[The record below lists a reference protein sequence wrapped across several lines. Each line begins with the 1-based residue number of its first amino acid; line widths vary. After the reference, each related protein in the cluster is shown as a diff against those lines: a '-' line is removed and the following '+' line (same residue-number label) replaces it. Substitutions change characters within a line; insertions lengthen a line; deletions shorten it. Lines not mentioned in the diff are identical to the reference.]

1 MLDKAI
7 KQAVDQV
14 NGEAPWSLVEAF
26 ATMPRWKPEDVE
38 ASAHD
43 IARRLREVGVPV
55 ELLEASLYLSIPY
68 EASVEAGGETLLSK
82 PPAYSVSCPEGLTG
96 ALAHVPGNL
105 SASVSSFY
113 DKNRDEAAAAE
124 NRIRGKI
131 VLTDG
136 FASPNKVLEF
146 QEKGAIGV
154 IAVNPGIDRHWG
166 ICSSIWGTPDLDGL
180 PRKPSI
186 PVAVVNNPDGQKLI
200 ALAKEGGSA
209 TIRTVQVACARRRHK
224 GRDRAGEVR
233 AAGRSL

>member
-1 MLDKAI
+1 MFD
-7 KQAVDQV
+7 
-14 NGEAPWSLVEAF
+14 
-26 ATMPRWKPEDVE
+26 
-38 ASAHD
+38 
-43 IARRLREVGVPV
+43 
-55 ELLEASLYLSIPY
+55 
-68 EASVEAGGETLLSK
+68 
-82 PPAYSVSCPEGLTG
+82 
-96 ALAHVPGNL
+96 
-105 SASVSSFY
+105 
-113 DKNRDEAAAAE
+113 
-124 NRIRGKI
+124 RIFLGKI

-209 TIRTVQVACARRRHK
+209 TIRTRLEEGWFKSLVPVVDIK
-224 GRDRAGEVR
+224 GAIEPE
-233 AAGRSL
+233 